1 MKAYVILSALML
13 FSMVVLGQS
22 WEGFNA
28 LKKMIEFEG
37 QSFLMDEVLEI
48 SNTQEDKFN
57 ITKIWRHRDQSEG
70 FELVISSYRFNDDSG
85 VVLTSFAENVHYLG
99 GSKINYF
106 INIHL
111 SSLELSQ
118 LNEVVTRVL
127 TNSINFNK
135 NDQLLRKF
143 SERLTVDIS
152 SIQSN
157 WNDPIVSLWIDNE
170 RRHTLTKTQWQVMF
184 SKHERYLED

>member
-1 MKAYVILSALML
+1 MKSYVILSALML
-13 FSMVVLGQS
+13 CSMVGFGQS

-28 LKKMIEFEG
+28 LEEMIEFEG
-37 QSFLMDEVLEI
+37 QSFLMDEILEI

-85 VVLTSFAENVHYLG
+85 VVLTSFAEKVHYLR
-99 GSKINYF
+99 GSEINYF

-118 LNEVVTRVL
+118 LNELVAIL
-127 TNSINFNK
+127 LSNSINYNK
-135 NDQLLRKF
+135 DDQLLRKF
-143 SERLTVDIS
+143 NERLTIEVS
-152 SIQSN
+152 SVQSN
-157 WNDPIVSLWIDNE
+157 WNDPIVSVWIDNK